1 MSNFINSLKF
11 KLIRLIESNPIL
23 NLIIYNN
30 ISFFKPFLPHEKD
43 YYGIKLLIN
52 NKIDDS
58 IIDVGGNLGISAMGF
73 RELGYEN
80 KIFLFEPNKYLF
92 KKYINNKLLKNY
104 KNIHAYNFALG
115 VKEETKNFYY
125 PYYKDSCL
133 HYFCSFDKEY
143 IKNSLKITFKNKNF
157 KIINKP
163 MKLKKFDKINLKC
176 KPKFVKIDVE
186 GFDYE
191 VLRGMKKSIDKYKPV
206 ILVEFNKSNF
216 FKIKKFLKMYNVWV
230 YFYKS
235 NKFKIFDENM
245 IDTEISR
252 TNKTNL
258 MSIRNVFFIPKSYK
272 WN

>member
-1 MSNFINSLKF
+1 
-11 KLIRLIESNPIL
+11 
-23 NLIIYNN
+23 
-30 ISFFKPFLPHEKD
+30 
-43 YYGIKLLIN
+43 
-52 NKIDDS
+52 
-58 IIDVGGNLGISAMGF
+58 MGF
-73 RELGYEN
+73 
-80 KIFLFEPNKYLF
+80 
-92 KKYINNKLLKNY
+92 
-104 KNIHAYNFALG
+104 
-115 VKEETKNFYY
+115 KEETKNFYY

-216 FKIKKFLKMYNVWV
+216 FKIKRFLKMYNVWV